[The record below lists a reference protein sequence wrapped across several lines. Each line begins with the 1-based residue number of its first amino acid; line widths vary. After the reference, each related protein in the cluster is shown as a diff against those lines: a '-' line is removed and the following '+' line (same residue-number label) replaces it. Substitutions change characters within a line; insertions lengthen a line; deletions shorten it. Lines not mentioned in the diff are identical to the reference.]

1 MSELAVSSV
10 SFAQVAGNAQMG
22 GTSRA
27 IFFRREDLPQD
38 KKQWESIFLGCI
50 GSPDPY
56 GRQLDGMGGGISSLS
71 KVCVVGPSTRP
82 DADVDYTFVAL
93 GVRDAEVDYSSNC
106 GNMSTAVGPFA
117 VDSGMLDNVP
127 SSGVHES
134 ITVRIHNTNTGKL
147 IHASFPVVDG
157 EAAASGEFAMDG
169 VAGTAARVRLDF
181 VEPGGSRTGNLLPT
195 GNVIDEVSG
204 IQATLLDAGN
214 PCCFVRSADLGIV
227 NGRLSPQEIENRP
240 ELTERLDEIRRQ
252 AGVMMGL
259 ASSPE
264 EVPGSVPKIAMIS
277 PSNEAS
283 GRSVVVRAMSVGQ
296 PHRAIPVTVALAT
309 AAAAKLPGTT
319 VHACVS
325 GRPAADEE
333 LNIQH
338 AGGQL
343 LVDARYDDA
352 GHLVLA
358 TVFRSARRL
367 MDGLIYWK

>member
-1 MSELAVSSV
+1 MGKSGAFSLPFWRHVRTGGQLSQLRPSSWQRADV
-10 SFAQVAGNAQMG
+10 ILKQQRQASTNSPLRRQNRLPAAYYRG

-195 GNVIDEVSG
+195 GNVIDEVSAYR
-204 IQATLLDAGN
+204 Q
-214 PCCFVRSADLGIV
+214 RSWMRETHA
-227 NGRLSPQEIENRP
+227 
-240 ELTERLDEIRRQ
+240 
-252 AGVMMGL
+252 
-259 ASSPE
+259 ASS
-264 EVPGSVPKIAMIS
+264 
-277 PSNEAS
+277 
-283 GRSVVVRAMSVGQ
+283 
-296 PHRAIPVTVALAT
+296 
-309 AAAAKLPGTT
+309 AAP
-319 VHACVS
+319 
-325 GRPAADEE
+325 
-333 LNIQH
+333 I
-338 AGGQL
+338 
-343 LVDARYDDA
+343 
-352 GHLVLA
+352 
-358 TVFRSARRL
+358 
-367 MDGLIYWK
+367 